1 MEWKQSLEI
10 LQKGNERFVNKQ
22 LQNHVYSEEDLKAL
36 GEGQAPHAVVLCCSD
51 SRVSPDVLFDETLG
65 NLFVIRNAGN
75 VAGGDVFASIEYPIK
90 NLGSKLVVVMGHSQC
105 GAVTAAYEKA
115 ELDGYLKPSIQ
126 KITDVIEDAKSLE
139 EAIDMNAEAVAE
151 EIRKLIKDQG
161 LDAKVLTAYETLET
175 GKVEFNI

>member
-1 MEWKQSLEI
+1 MC
-10 LQKGNERFVNKQ
+10 
-22 LQNHVYSEEDLKAL
+22 AL
-36 GEGQAPHAVVLCCSD
+36 
-51 SRVSPDVLFDETLG
+51 
-65 NLFVIRNAGN
+65 
-75 VAGGDVFASIEYPIK
+75 
-90 NLGSKLVVVMGHSQC
+90 
-105 GAVTAAYEKA
+105 TAAYEKA